1 MKIAGLQKLTLL
13 DFPERVACTVF
24 IGGCNFRC
32 PFCHNSA
39 LVFPQDT
46 QKMSEEAFL
55 SFLKKRIGILD
66 GVAITGGEPLLSEEI
81 VPFIEKIKALG
92 YAVKLD
98 TNGSNPARLE
108 TLVRR
113 GLVDYVAMDIKNSPE
128 KYALTCGLKAMDL
141 TNIERSVHFLKQG
154 LVPYEFRTTVV
165 EEFHEAADFEKIGQ
179 WLEGARAYYLQC
191 FVDSGACLVEGLHAP
206 SEESLALYRALA
218 AKYVPNTQLRGV

>member
-24 IGGCNFRC
+24 LGGCNFRC

-39 LVFPQDT
+39 LVYPQET
-46 QKMSEEAFL
+46 EGMAEEEFFA
-55 SFLKKRIGILD
+55 FLKKRFGILD
-66 GVAITGGEPLLSEEI
+66 GVAITGGEPLLTEEI

-98 TNGSNPARLE
+98 TNGSHPARLE

-141 TNIERSVHFLKQG
+141 DKIRQSVRFLKQG

-165 EEFHEAADFEKIGQ
+165 EEFHEAADFEAIGC
-179 WLEGARAYYLQC
+179 WLEGAQAYYLQC
-191 FVDSGACLVEGLHAP
+191 FVDSGACLCEGLQAP
-206 SEESLALYRALA
+206 SEEALQLYRALA
-218 AKYVPNTQLRGV
+218 AKYVPNTRLRGV